1 MRPFEKRSPAPL
13 ASGNSRAHPSM
24 KRENIS
30 AARAGI
36 EPADLQRVAQRLHA
50 CGERVVF
57 EFMADLARGRDFAE
71 TVADFARLDPKRY
84 AAVAALVIDGG
95 RA

>member
-13 ASGNSRAHPSM
+13 SGGRAHRSI
-24 KRENIS
+24 KRENNS
-30 AARAGI
+30 TAREGI

-50 CGERVVF
+50 CGPRVTH
-57 EFMADLARGRDFAE
+57 EFMADLARGRGFAE
-71 TVADFARLDPKRY
+71 TLADFARLEPECY
-84 AAVAALVIDGG
+84 AAIAALVIDGG